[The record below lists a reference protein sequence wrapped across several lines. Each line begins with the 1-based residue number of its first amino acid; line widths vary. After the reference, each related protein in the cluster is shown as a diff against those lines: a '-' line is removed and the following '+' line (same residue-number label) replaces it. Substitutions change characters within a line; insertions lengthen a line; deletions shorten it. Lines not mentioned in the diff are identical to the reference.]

1 MPCNLL
7 ARAVTCRDNAESICV
22 ESDVPR
28 ARDPF
33 STALASLRERAT
45 RGVYG
50 SGGAI
55 VIIDE
60 ARRLNLSTT
69 PVREALACL
78 CGEGLL
84 ERAPRA
90 GYLAPRLDAAL
101 LRDRFW
107 VRLRALTTSLELT
120 AELSVNGAPGAEAAE
135 KVVAELFDRLV
146 RETGNRALVE
156 TFRRVDAQL
165 RMLGDAESRVFANT
179 EQEAQSIIR
188 LGAGGS
194 RAALVAAIVAFH
206 RRRMDNAALLVLAVE
221 RRGLGPRDG

>member
-1 MPCNLL
+1 M
-7 ARAVTCRDNAESICV
+7 
-22 ESDVPR
+22 PR

-33 STALASLRERAT
+33 NLALESVRA
-45 RGVYG
+45 RAMQGVYG
-50 SGGAI
+50 SGGPV

-60 ARRLNLSTT
+60 ARRLGLSTT

-107 VRLRALTTSLELT
+107 VRLRTLTTSLELT
-120 AELSVNGAPGAEAAE
+120 VERGASVGADPTPTGESG
-135 KVVAELFDRLV
+135 VRDLFDRLV

-165 RMLGDAESRVFANT
+165 RMLGDAEARVLPDVAG
-179 EQEAQSIIR
+179 EAEALTRI
-188 LGAGGS
+188 GAGGS
-194 RAALVAAIVAFH
+194 RIQLATAIEAYH
-206 RRRMDNAALLVLAVE
+206 RRRMDGAALLVLDVE
-221 RRGLGPRDG
+221 RRGARMPDGD

>member
-1 MPCNLL
+1 M
-7 ARAVTCRDNAESICV
+7 EF
-22 ESDVPR
+22 DVPR

-33 STALASLRERAT
+33 TQALESLRTRALQ
-45 RGVYG
+45 GVYG
-50 SGGAI
+50 SGGPI

-60 ARRLNLSTT
+60 ARRLGLSTT

-107 VRLRALTTSLELT
+107 VRLRTLTTSLELT
-120 AELSVNGAPGAEAAE
+120 VDRAASADADAEAGGE
-135 KVVAELFDRLV
+135 VAVHDLFDRLV

-165 RMLGDAESRVFANT
+165 RMLGGAEARVFGDI
-179 EQEAQSIIR
+179 EREASALAR
-188 LGAGGS
+188 VGLVGS
-194 RAALVAAIVAFH
+194 RIQLAAAIDSYH
-206 RRRMDNAALLVLAVE
+206 RRRMESAALLVLDIE
-221 RRGLGPRDG
+221 RRGPRPAEEG